1 MVQRT
6 QHALTDGCDENPFPS
21 LFHDTLQIE
30 HTSTHDADASA
41 GAKARAGGSGERLGA
56 LIDHVGLLVDGGG
69 GVDGVD
75 VDMRARTGAGGPT
88 QPIQSKT
95 FVSKPLNPN
104 PDSRV

>member
-1 MVQRT
+1 MHSR
-6 QHALTDGCDENPFPS
+6 HYLLPLPFPS

-30 HTSTHDADASA
+30 HTSTHDTDASA
-41 GAKARAGGSGERLGA
+41 GAKARAQAGGSGERLGA
-56 LIDHVGLLVDGGG
+56 LIVDGHLAVDGGG
-69 GVDGVD
+69 VGEDNDGE
-75 VDMRARTGAGGPT
+75 VDMRTRTGAGGPT